1 MILYFS
7 DNRKRELGKIILPE
21 LRGEKKKKKTRKNIK
36 CMLSERNQSEKAT
49 YVMTPSIG
57 LKLNSQ
63 KSKSCHLVPSLHRK

>member
-36 CMLSERNQSEKAT
+36 CMLSERNQSEKVT
-49 YVMTPSIG
+49 YFVIPNI
-57 LKLNSQ
+57 
-63 KSKSCHLVPSLHRK
+63 